1 MVSTVTSWV
10 LRHRR
15 LVISFWIVMT
25 LIGGAVSGAATKA
38 MDQKFSVPGKEGWE
52 ANKTIEQRFH
62 GTGGNSAPLVPVAE
76 FEGNAA
82 DQKTALLS
90 LEKATRDALPG
101 ARVAGYGSTGDESF
115 LSKDGHTAFVIAYP
129 PPDPDQPFGDHPKAE
144 KKLRAAITNL
154 SLDGGVGRVHLT
166 GYDALANQQG
176 GNEGPGLLLEALLG
190 GVGALAV
197 LAFVFGSF
205 LAIIPLLMAVPAI
218 LTSFLLVY
226 GLTAITDVS
235 PIVQFLIALIGLGV
249 AIDYA
254 LLIVVRWREE
264 RTHGA
269 DNEVA
274 IQKAMDTAGRA
285 VVFSGTT
292 VAIGLLAL
300 IILPLPFLRSVGYG
314 GMLIPLVSVFVALT
328 LVPAVL
334 AAIGPK
340 LDKRRLRSDDKA
352 SGSWTRWA
360 HLIIRRRGAA
370 AGIATVMLAVLLLS
384 ASHLK
389 LGVANADSLAQ
400 SGDAK
405 VGLDLLKKSGIGS
418 GVMAPHEILASS
430 GTANDVAAATSRL
443 DQVHGALAPTDPR
456 WTTSDGK
463 LTDVLV
469 LPSPD
474 PGDGASGDL
483 TDKVRDVAHQADPT
497 AKVGGLVS
505 QNEDFID
512 AVYGNFPLMIALIA
526 AITFIL
532 LARAFRSLI
541 LPLKAVIL
549 NIVSVAAAWGVL
561 QFVWQAGH
569 GSDEIWGIAPTG
581 AITAWIPL
589 MLFAFLFG
597 LSMDYEVFILARVRE
612 EYDRTGSTTQAI
624 VNGIGRTGRLVTSAA
639 LILFLAFLSMASG
652 PQTDVKVMATGLAA
666 GILLDATV
674 IRALLVP
681 ALVSLFGR
689 WNWWLPAWP
698 ARLLR
703 VQPSEG
709 S

>member
-1 MVSTVTSWV
+1 MISSVTSWV
-10 LRHRR
+10 LKHKRI
-15 LVISFWIVMT
+15 VIGFWIVLT
-25 LIGGAVSGAATKA
+25 LVGGAASGAATKA

-52 ANKTIEQRFH
+52 ANKAIEQRFR
-62 GTGGNSAPLVPVAE
+62 GTGGNSAPLVPVVTLK
-76 FEGNAA
+76 GQAA
-82 DQKTALLS
+82 DARSQLAS
-90 LEKATRDALPG
+90 LERTVRGALPG
-101 ARVAGYGSTGDESF
+101 ARVAGYGSTGDKAF
-115 LSKDGHTAFVIAYP
+115 VSKDGHTAFVIAYP

-144 KKLRAAITNL
+144 KKLRAAL
-154 SLDGGVGRVHLT
+154 AGQSVEGSHVDLT

-176 GNEGPGLLLEALLG
+176 GNEGPGLLLEALFG
-190 GVGALAV
+190 GVGALVV

-205 LAIIPLLMAVPAI
+205 LAIIPLLMAIPAI

-254 LLIVVRWREE
+254 LLIALRWREE
-264 RTHGA
+264 RTHGL
-269 DNEVA
+269 DNEAA
-274 IQKAMDTAGRA
+274 IQKAMETAGRA

-292 VAIGLLAL
+292 VGIGLLAL
-300 IILPLPFLRSVGYG
+300 IALPLPFLRSVGYG

-328 LVPAVL
+328 LLPAVL
-334 AAIGPK
+334 GSFGPR
-340 LDKRRLRSDDKA
+340 LDKRRLRSDDQA
-352 SGSWTRWA
+352 SHAWTRWA
-360 HLIIRRRGAA
+360 LRVVKRRWVA
-370 AGIATVMLAVLLLS
+370 AGSAALVLILLLIS
-384 ASHLK
+384 ASSLK
-389 LGVANADSLAQ
+389 LGVASSDSLAKK
-400 SGDAK
+400 GDART
-405 VGLDLLKKSGIGS
+405 GLVALKGSGIGS
-418 GVMAPHEILASS
+418 GVMAPQEVIVGS
-430 GTANDVAAATSRL
+430 GSAKAVVAATRPLAG
-443 DQVHGALAPTDPR
+443 VHGAVAPSDPS
-456 WTTSDGK
+456 WTSGGRS
-463 LTDVLV
+463 DVLV
-469 LPSPD
+469 LPTPD
-474 PGDGASGDL
+474 AGSTQAGDL
-483 TDKVRDVAHQADPT
+483 TKEVRERAHEAAPG
-497 AKVGGLVS
+497 AKLGGLVA

-526 AITFIL
+526 VITYIL

-549 NIVSVAAAWGVL
+549 NVISVAAAWGVL

-589 MLFAFLFG
+589 MLFAFLYG
-597 LSMDYEVFILARVRE
+597 LSMDYEVFILTRMRE
-612 EYDRTGSTTQAI
+612 EYDRTGSTETAI

-639 LILFLAFLSMASG
+639 LILFLAFVSMASG

-689 WNWWLPAWP
+689 WNWWMPKGP

-703 VQPSEG
+703 VQPSEAG
-709 S
+709 